1 MDGKSLR
8 KKKLS
13 NIDSERGADSKLS
26 SIGFKNK
33 FKTN

>member
-1 MDGKSLR
+1 MDNKSLR

-26 SIGFKNK
+26 SIGFKKK
-33 FKTN
+33 FTTK